1 MNFRQRI
8 TRYLIGLGIGSLV
21 VFMMFPDHDWLG
33 WTPEKKVMEQI
44 REVQFD
50 ISSQSNCQMQCLNI
64 NLEQIQLARKDGHVD
79 FDKSQVKQN
88 PRLYHVNYGNVNL
101 QIAMNDTLAVLKD
114 ISVVGQTCNCP

>member
-1 MNFRQRI
+1 
-8 TRYLIGLGIGSLV
+8 
-21 VFMMFPDHDWLG
+21 
-33 WTPEKKVMEQI
+33 MEQI